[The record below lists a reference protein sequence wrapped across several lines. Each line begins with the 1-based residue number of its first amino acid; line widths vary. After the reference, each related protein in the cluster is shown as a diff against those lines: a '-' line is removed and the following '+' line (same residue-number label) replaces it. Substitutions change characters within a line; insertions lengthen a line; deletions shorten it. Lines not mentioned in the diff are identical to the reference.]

1 MSRDYK
7 VYLEDILEAIHK
19 IRAYT
24 AGLSLPTFTA
34 DSKTFDAVVRNLEII
49 GEAAKGLPEP
59 VRVRHAEVNW
69 KRIAGLRNILIH
81 EYFGVDATIIWDIV
95 QNKLTALENASQE
108 ILGFS

>member
-24 AGLSLPTFTA
+24 AGMSLPTFTA
-34 DSKTFDAVVRNLEII
+34 DAKTFDAVVRNLEII

-59 VRVRHAEVNW
+59 VRAGHAKSIGNES
-69 KRIAGLRNILIH
+69 RAFAI
-81 EYFGVDATIIWDIV
+81 
-95 QNKLTALENASQE
+95 
-108 ILGFS
+108 FSSTSTLAWMPLLSGISCRTN

>member
-7 VYLEDILEAIHK
+7 VHLEDILEAIHK

-24 AGLSLPTFTA
+24 AGMSLPTFAA
-34 DSKTFDAVVRNLEII
+34 DAKTFDAVVRNLEII

-59 VRVRHAEVNW
+59 VRAQHAEIDW

-95 QNKLTALENASQE
+95 QNKLTALENTSQE
-108 ILGFS
+108 ILEIS

>member
-24 AGLSLPTFTA
+24 AGMSLPTFTA
-34 DSKTFDAVVRNLEII
+34 DSKTFNAVARNLEII

-59 VRVRHAEVNW
+59 VRAGHAEVNW

-95 QNKLTALENASQE
+95 QNKLTTLENTSQE
-108 ILGFS
+108 ILGIS

>member
-24 AGLSLPTFTA
+24 AGMSLPTFTA
-34 DSKTFDAVVRNLEII
+34 DSKTFDAVAGNLEII

-59 VRVRHAEVNW
+59 VRARHAEIDW

-81 EYFGVDATIIWDIV
+81 EYFGVDATIIWDVV
-95 QNKLTALENASQE
+95 QNKLAALEHAAQA
-108 ILGFS
+108 ILKD

>member
-24 AGLSLPTFTA
+24 AGMSLPTFTA
-34 DSKTFDAVVRNLEII
+34 DAKTFDAVVRNLEII

-59 VRVRHAEVNW
+59 VRARHAEIDG

-95 QNKLTALENASQE
+95 QNKLTALENAAQE
-108 ILGFS
+108 ILGIS